1 MSDSQFPEGFQ
12 WGVATSSYQIEG
24 AVREDGRGE
33 SIWDTFAHTPGTT
46 LNGETG
52 DVACDHYHR
61 WPEDVALMA
70 DLGIQVY
77 RFSTNWPRIHPTGRG
92 EANVRGL
99 DFYDRLVDGLLE
111 AGITP
116 MPTLYHWELPQT
128 LDDEGGWTER
138 STAEAFAEFAGAV
151 AARLGD
157 RVSNW
162 ITQNEPWGSSFLSY
176 QLGIHAPGHHNW
188 NEAIRASHHLLL
200 SHGLAA
206 EAIRSEVVGPRVGI
220 AINFE
225 PADPATEHPAAQA
238 AADRYAGY
246 YYRWFLDPLFG
257 RGYPG
262 DMVDHYTEQGHL
274 PRGFDFV
281 LDGDLELIAQP
292 LDFLGINY
300 YTRHLSTE
308 DETLDQQSA
317 VVVPGADYTAMDWE
331 VNPDAFERLLM
342 WIAAEYQ
349 PVEMLITENGCSY
362 PDGPGPDGRVR
373 DERRIRYLEQ
383 HLSAIH
389 RVIEAGAPI
398 TGYLQWSLMDN
409 FEWSKGYSQRFGIV
423 HVDFETQ
430 KRTPKDSAFWF
441 RDVIARNGLRGTR
454 Y

>member
-1 MSDSQFPEGFQ
+1 MGESRFPEGFQ

-77 RFSTNWPRIHPTGRG
+77 RFSTNWPRIYPTGRG
-92 EANVRGL
+92 EANVQGL

-116 MPTLYHWELPQT
+116 IPTLYHWELPQT
-128 LDDEGGWTER
+128 LDNEGGWTER
-138 STAEAFAEFAGAV
+138 ATAEAFSEFAGTV

-257 RGYPG
+257 RGYPR

-274 PRGFDFV
+274 PRGFDFMV
-281 LDGDLELIAQP
+281 DGDLELIAQP

-300 YTRHLSTE
+300 YTRHLSTA

-383 HLSAIH
+383 HLSAVH

-430 KRTPKDSAFWF
+430 KRTPKDSALWF

-454 Y
+454 